1 MKGKSLNTVFFYIV
15 GVVFL
20 AGFFTFATVTIS
32 HKIPEENRELFRD
45 VMSTLRDGVIII
57 LTYYYGSSKSS
68 ADKNE
73 ILDKKLNGTDEN
85 PTPNNPGTSP

>member
-1 MKGKSLNTVFFYIV
+1 MVNTFFFYAV

-20 AGFFTFATVTIS
+20 IGFFTFATVTLS
-32 HKIPEENRELFRD
+32 HNIPEANRELFRD
-45 VMSTLRDGVIII
+45 VMTTLRDGVIII

-68 ADKNE
+68 SDKNE

-85 PTPNNPGTSP
+85 SKSDNPGKEG